1 MTGLLLL
8 LALTAAEPLSPVE
21 QTAAALAAGEA
32 ALETGRHEALLAAAD
47 RLDRLGARGEMA
59 AAWRLRA
66 LAAGARAGS
75 APWRGRATGPAYRR
89 GELPSG
95 GRLATE
101 QVFMAGEAALVAV
114 VPVGAQPL
122 HVSITGPD
130 GAAICEQRVTPP
142 RAACRWLPVFTKRFR
157 ISIANPG
164 PTPARYYLVS
174 N

>member
-1 MTGLLLL
+1 MMLLL
-8 LALTAAEPLSPVE
+8 LALAAGQLTPVE
-21 QTAAALAAGEA
+21 QVADALAAGEA
-32 ALETGRHEALLAAAD
+32 AQGRGRHDAMLAAAD
-47 RLDRLGARGEMA
+47 RLERLGARGEVA
-59 AAWRLRA
+59 ADWRARA
-66 LAAGARAGS
+66 LAAGAKSRGS
-75 APWRGRATGPAYRR
+75 PWRGRATGPAYRR
-89 GELPSG
+89 GELPGG

-101 QVFMAGEAALVAV
+101 QVFMAGETALVAV

-130 GAAICEQRVTPP
+130 GAAVCEQRVTPP

>member
-1 MTGLLLL
+1 MTVWLL
-8 LALTAAEPLSPVE
+8 LALGLAEPATAVE
-21 QTAAALAAGEA
+21 QIAEALAAGEA
-32 ALETGRHEALLAAAD
+32 AQAKGKHAALLAAAD
-47 RLDRLGARGEMA
+47 RLDRLGARGEA
-59 AAWRLRA
+59 AAQWRA
-66 LAAGARAGS
+66 QAMAAGARPRGS
-75 APWRGRATGPAYRR
+75 PWRGRATGPAYRR

-101 QVFMAGEAALVAV
+101 QVFMAGETALVAV

-130 GAAICEQRVTPP
+130 GAAVCEQRVTPP

-164 PTPARYYLVS
+164 AAPARYYLVS